1 MRNLEEGGVTMPRD
15 FDEPPAERTESC
27 LVAEISARLLEWA
40 ELTSDTHV
48 SRWLSTLLV
57 LHRADPAA
65 MWLYV
70 AWQTGDTAR
79 IAASFEDRGASS
91 ALPRQAVQQAT
102 ARAFEAMAK
111 VRPDLAKAMREVFEA
126 HAPEARAGSELSA

>member
-1 MRNLEEGGVTMPRD
+1 MRKNDIEGAVYQPD
-15 FDEPPAERTESC
+15 FDASPAEKTEFC

-40 ELTSDTHV
+40 DLTSDPHV

-57 LHRADPAA
+57 LHRQDPGA
-65 MWLYV
+65 MWLYL

-79 IAASFEDRGASS
+79 IAASFEERGTDA
-91 ALPRQAVQQAT
+91 ALPRQAVQQST

-111 VRPDLAKAMREVFEA
+111 VRPDLARAMREVFES
-126 HAPEARAGSELSA
+126 HAPEAHSAGD